1 MTYTKKKKSHTLNMY
16 NIYKHMPLD
25 KYKKYT
31 VFMLFLHS
39 FKYCEINVNVKFL
52 QYKSIFNFNVRCD

>member
-1 MTYTKKKKSHTLNMY
+1 MY

-52 QYKSIFNFNVRCD
+52 QYKSIFNFNVRWD